1 MRSQPGIR
9 QEKWDGRT
17 TQGWGH
23 LADGADAIVNL
34 AGVNL
39 SSGRWT
45 VKRKKEILESRTNA
59 GAAVVQAIQQAANKP
74 RLVIQSSA
82 VGYYGPSDIELL
94 NETTPPANDFL
105 ARVCQTWE
113 DSTQPVEDL
122 GVRRVVTRSG
132 VVLSTESGA
141 LPRMLLPFKFFA
153 GGPLGSGRQWL
164 SWVHLEDEV
173 RALRFLI
180 DNPEAQGPVNIS
192 AKPVTNRQFSQTIGK
207 VMRRPAFFP
216 VPAFVIRLLF
226 GEMSTVVL
234 DGQSVS
240 AKRLMDLGFQFSFP
254 EVEVA
259 LEDLLDR
266 SKG

>member
-1 MRSQPGIR
+1 
-9 QEKWDGRT
+9 
-17 TQGWGH
+17 
-23 LADGADAIVNL
+23 
-34 AGVNL
+34 
-39 SSGRWT
+39 
-45 VKRKKEILESRTNA
+45 
-59 GAAVVQAIQQAANKP
+59 
-74 RLVIQSSA
+74 
-82 VGYYGPSDIELL
+82 
-94 NETTPPANDFL
+94 
-105 ARVCQTWE
+105 
-113 DSTQPVEDL
+113 
-122 GVRRVVTRSG
+122 
-132 VVLSTESGA
+132 
-141 LPRMLLPFKFFA
+141 MLMPFKFFA

-192 AKPVTNRQFSQTIGK
+192 AKPVTNRQFSRTIGK

-240 AKRLMDLGFQFSFP
+240 AKRLTDLGFQFSFP